1 MISALIQWCAGHR
14 YTVLAITAA
23 LCAWAL
29 AVLGRLPLD
38 AIPDLSDT
46 QVIVYSKWDRS
57 PDVVEAQVTYP
68 VVQAL
73 LGLPRA
79 KSVRAFSDFG
89 YSYVYAIFEDGTDLT
104 WARGKVL
111 EKLAGLQGQLPEGVK
126 AELGPEATGVGWVYQ
141 YALVDKSGQQ
151 DLADLR
157 ALQDWDLK
165 FQLQSVAGVAE
176 VASVGGQLKQLQ
188 VRVDP
193 LRLQAA
199 GVGLLEVVQ
208 AVRAS
213 NVEMGARVLEINGY
227 EFMVR
232 GRGFASTAAD
242 VGAAPLRQDSRKGA
256 VLRVRDVAQV
266 VWGAD
271 MRRGVTDLDGQGD
284 AVGGIVVMR
293 QGENA
298 PQVIARV
305 KERLASLRGSLPKGV
320 EILPVYD
327 RSSLIERAIDTITH
341 ELVLQMIVVSLVVLI
356 FLWHIPSAL
365 IPIITLPISVLLA
378 FLPLHWM
385 GISVNIMSLAGIAV
399 AIGAM
404 VDASIVVVE
413 NSHKRIEEWDEKG
426 RKGSFESVLVQAI
439 QEVARPSFYSLLVI
453 AVAFLPVFALQGME
467 GRLFK
472 PLAFTKNL
480 SMALAAVL
488 AITLDPALRL
498 ALFRLQPYKLRWS
511 WLTKTVN
518 TLFVGKTVPE
528 ERHPISRWLYKVY
541 EPVVDWVLTHPRRT
555 LVLALALLLST
566 AVPWSRLG
574 SEFMPNLDEGD
585 LLYMPTALPGLSATE
600 AQRLLQKQD
609 LILKSFP
616 EVERVF
622 GKAGRAETSTD
633 VAPFS
638 MVETTVLLKPKSQ
651 WSKKETT
658 AQLSA
663 RMNEALRFAGM
674 PNIWTMPIR
683 NRVDMLN
690 TGVRTAVG
698 IKVLG
703 ADLGDVEKAAV
714 AVEAALKPLRGS
726 RSVLAERATG
736 GYFLDVDWDREALGR
751 YGLSVEDAQ
760 MHLAA
765 AVGGDNVSTLV
776 LGRQRFGLAVRYQ
789 PDFRDSA
796 EDIKRVQLQAMAKA
810 GMPAPGPVLLGQVA
824 TVKKLEGPAMIRNE
838 DGRLASY
845 VYVDVDQD
853 LRDLGS
859 YVDEARQA
867 VAKLN
872 LPAGVSLRFSG
883 QVENM
888 QRARA
893 TLQWVLP
900 LTLLLVVFLLYMNSR
915 SWTRTV
921 IILLAVPFSLIGAA
935 WLLWAL
941 GYHLSVA
948 VWVGLIALA
957 GLDAET
963 GMFMLLYL
971 ELAHDDAKA
980 KGKLKTEAQLR
991 AAIHHGAVKRVRPKV
1006 MTVACAFIGLL
1017 PVMLSNG
1024 SGADVMKRIAAPM
1037 VGGLASSFALELAV
1051 YPAVYYLWKLNSE
1064 VIPASEKRPA
1074 RGFWGWV
1081 ARLG

>member
-1 MISALIQWCAGHR
+1 MINALIQWCATHR
-14 YTVLAITAA
+14 YAVLALTAGLCVWAGTVLQ
-23 LCAWAL
+23 
-29 AVLGRLPLD
+29 RLPLD

-68 VVQAL
+68 IVQAL
-73 LGLPRA
+73 LGLPKA

-104 WARGKVL
+104 WARTKVL
-111 EKLAGLQGQLPEGVK
+111 EKLAGLQGQLPQGVE
-126 AELGPEATGVGWVYQ
+126 AELGPEATGVGWIYQ
-141 YALVDKSGQQ
+141 YALVDRTGGQ
-151 DLADLR
+151 DLGDLR
-157 ALQDWDLK
+157 SLQDWDLK
-165 FQLQSVAGVAE
+165 FQLQSVPGVAE
-176 VASVGGQLKQLQ
+176 VASVGGQVKQLQ

-193 LRLQAA
+193 LKLQAA
-199 GVGLLEVVQ
+199 GVGLLEVVN
-208 AVRAS
+208 AVRSS
-213 NVEMGARVLEINGY
+213 NVEMGARVLEMNGY

-232 GRGFASTAAD
+232 GRGFASTAQD
-242 VGAAPLRQDSRKGA
+242 VGAAVLRQDPRKGA

-266 VWGAD
+266 GWGSD

-284 AVGGIVVMR
+284 AVGGIIVMR

-305 KERLASLRGSLPKGV
+305 KERLEALKGSLPPGV

-327 RSSLIERAIDTITH
+327 RSSLIHRAIDTITH
-341 ELVLQMIVVSLVVLI
+341 ELIVQMIVVSLVVLI

-365 IPIITLPISVLLA
+365 IPIVTLPISVLLA

-385 GISVNIMSLAGIAV
+385 GVSVNIMSLAGIAV

-413 NSHKRIEEWDEKG
+413 NSHKRIEDWDHAG
-426 RKGSFESVLVQAI
+426 RPGPFQGVLVKAI

-453 AVAFLPVFALQGME
+453 AVAFFPVFALQGME

-472 PLAFTKNL
+472 PLALTKNL

-498 ALFRLQPYKLRWS
+498 VLFRLEPYKLRWP
-511 WLTKTVN
+511 WLTRAVN
-518 TLFVGKTVPE
+518 TVLVGKTVSE
-528 ERHPISRWLYKVY
+528 EKHPISRRLFKAY
-541 EPVVDWVLTHPRRT
+541 EPVVEWVLDHPRRT
-555 LVLALALLLST
+555 LGIAVVLLATTAL
-566 AVPWSRLG
+566 PWTRLG

-609 LILKSFP
+609 AILKSFP

-638 MVETTVLLKPKSQ
+638 MVETTVKLKPKAQ
-651 WSKKETT
+651 WTRDETT

-698 IKVLG
+698 VKVLG
-703 ADLGDVEKAAV
+703 ADLKDVESAAV

-726 RSVLAERATG
+726 SSVLAERATG
-736 GYFLDVDWDREALGR
+736 GYFLDVNWDREALGR
-751 YGLSVEDAQ
+751 HGLSIEEAQ
-760 MHLAA
+760 MQLAA
-765 AVGGDNVSTLV
+765 AIGGESVSTLV
-776 LGRQRFGLAVRYQ
+776 LGRQRFGLSVRYL
-789 PDFRDSA
+789 PDFRDSV
-796 EDIKRVQLQAMAKA
+796 EDLRRVHLEAMSKA
-810 GMPAPGPVLLGQVA
+810 GMPPAGPVLLGQVA
-824 TVKKLEGPAMIRNE
+824 QVQRLEGPAMIRNE

-853 LRDLGS
+853 KRDLGS
-859 YVDEARQA
+859 YVAEAQAA
-867 VAKLN
+867 VARLK
-872 LPAGVSLRFSG
+872 LPAGVTLRFSG

-888 QRARA
+888 ERARA
-893 TLQWVLP
+893 TLKWVLP
-900 LTLLLVVFLLYMNSR
+900 VTLLLVVFLLYMNSQ
-915 SWTRTV
+915 SWVRTAIV
-921 IILLAVPFSLIGAA
+921 LMAIPFSLIGAA

-971 ELAHDDAKA
+971 ELSHDEAKA
-980 KGKLKTEAQLR
+980 RGQLRTEADLR
-991 AAIHHGAVKRVRPKV
+991 AAVHHGAVKRVRPKV

-1037 VGGLASSFALELAV
+1037 VGGLASSFLLELAV
-1051 YPAVYYLWKLNSE
+1051 YPAVYQLWKWNSE
-1064 VIPASEKRPA
+1064 IKPALEGHPP